1 MRVRLL
7 VLLLPILL
15 LVGYAARSEETQEEI
30 FEAMRERLQPTSVL
44 RAAFRQERS
53 LQILQRP
60 LVSSGTMIL
69 VEGEGILWR
78 VEDPHRITY
87 LIRAGEALEWE
98 GEGGPRRVGMA
109 AAPAFRVMTEM
120 FLGALTGDLD
130 TLQRSFVAQ
139 TLPAQ
144 QGWRVS
150 LTPRSGDLAEI
161 VSRLEVAGDRYV
173 REVHLRE
180 VRGDAV
186 SFTFSG
192 FHAEPSSLNAS
203 EKHYFAQ

>member
-1 MRVRLL
+1 MRLRLL

-30 FEAMRERLQPTSVL
+30 FDAMRERLQPTSVL

-120 FLGALTGDLD
+120 FLGTLTGDLD
-130 TLQRSFVAQ
+130 TLQRGFVAQ
-139 TLPAQ
+139 TLPTQ
-144 QGWRVS
+144 EGWRVS

-161 VSRLEVAGDRYV
+161 VSSLEVAGDRYV

-192 FHAEPSSLNAS
+192 FHAEPSSLDAA